1 MEESKKVDLD
11 FSNNLNYALSNLKQ
25 AIEEANVLKDKTYLE
40 LSKQQIIDYL
50 NYVHV
55 NIKKW
60 GNDYEAK
67 KYKEI
72 ADKYKEIESII
83 SQLERCL
90 VEFDSLFHIEG
101 ISYSI
106 FQIGKIISEAPHE
119 SINSIFILEQK
130 FRHFF

>member
-25 AIEEANVLKDKTYLE
+25 AKEEANVLKDKTYLE

-50 NYVHV
+50 NYVYV

-60 GNDYEAK
+60 GNDYESK
-67 KYKEI
+67 NYKAI

-83 SQLERCL
+83 SQLELCL
-90 VEFDSLFHIEG
+90 VEFDNLFHIEG

-106 FQIGKIISEAPHE
+106 FQIGKIISNLMKK
-119 SINSIFILEQK
+119 SDKSG
-130 FRHFF
+130 R

>member
-25 AIEEANVLKDKTYLE
+25 AKEEANVLKDKTYLE

-50 NYVHV
+50 NYVYV

-60 GNDYEAK
+60 ENDYEAK
-67 KYKEI
+67 KYKAI

-83 SQLERCL
+83 SQLELCL
-90 VEFDSLFHIEG
+90 VEFDNLFHIEG

-106 FQIGKIISEAPHE
+106 FQIGKIISDLMKE
-119 SINSIFILEQK
+119 SNKSG
-130 FRHFF
+130 R

>member
-25 AIEEANVLKDKTYLE
+25 AKAEANVLKDKTYLE

-50 NYVHV
+50 NYVYV

-60 GNDYEAK
+60 GNDYESK
-67 KYKEI
+67 NYKAI

-83 SQLERCL
+83 SQLELCL
-90 VEFDSLFHIEG
+90 VEFDNLFHIEG

-106 FQIGKIISEAPHE
+106 FQIGKIISNLMKEDDK
-119 SINSIFILEQK
+119 SNNSK
-130 FRHFF
+130 

>member
-1 MEESKKVDLD
+1 MEENKKVDLD

-25 AIEEANVLKDKTYLE
+25 VKEEANVLKDKTYLE

-60 GNDYEAK
+60 ENDYEAK
-67 KYKEI
+67 KCKAI

-83 SQLERCL
+83 SQLELCL
-90 VEFDSLFHIEG
+90 VEFDNLLHIEG

-106 FQIGKIISEAPHE
+106 FQIGKIISDLMKE
-119 SINSIFILEQK
+119 SDKSGK
-130 FRHFF
+130 

>member
-1 MEESKKVDLD
+1 MMEESKKVDLD

-50 NYVHV
+50 NYVYV

-67 KYKEI
+67 KYKAI

-83 SQLERCL
+83 SQLELCL
-90 VEFDSLFHIEG
+90 VEFDSLFPIEG

-106 FQIGKIISEAPHE
+106 FQIGKIISNLKKERNKNGE
-119 SINSIFILEQK
+119 
-130 FRHFF
+130 